1 MPIFSYKARDRRG
14 ALITG
19 KLEGRNRATI
29 EVNLDR
35 MGLIPINVSQKGGAP
50 QFSLEKFGSILQPIT
65 HQDLIVFSR
74 QLATLFSAG
83 IPLTRAL
90 STLES
95 QMTNQK
101 FVEVVKKIRG
111 DVEGGSTL
119 ANAIS
124 KHSKVF
130 GELYVGMIEAGEA
143 GGILESVLERLAFM
157 LEKTS
162 ENRSKVRSATLYP
175 KIVVGTIIL
184 AAAFLLWFVI
194 PKFANLYGSFKVAL
208 PLPTR
213 ILIAFSNIF
222 QSYWYLALLFI
233 IAVYFAVKFY
243 KSTERGRYNWDRLSL
258 MIPIFG
264 PLILKSIMSRFAR
277 TLGSLYKSGMPI
289 LQSIDIVSRA
299 VENKVITKSMKK
311 IEEDVKA
318 GKSLSEPM
326 TNTRLFPPM
335 VIQMVGVG
343 EETGALD
350 DMLEKV
356 AQYYDQEVDSS
367 IRNLT
372 TTLEPILLA
381 FIFGMVLFLALAIFL
396 PMWDLVSLVKR

>member
-1 MPIFSYKARDRRG
+1 MPIFFYRARDRRG

-19 KLEGRNRATI
+19 KLEGRNRDTI
-29 EVNLDR
+29 EVDIDR
-35 MGLIPINVSQKGGAP
+35 MGLIPINVSQKWGAP
-50 QFSLEKFGSILQPIT
+50 QFSLAKFGSVLTYIT
-65 HQDLIVFSR
+65 QQDLIVFSR
-74 QLATLFSAG
+74 QLATLFGAG

-95 QMTNQK
+95 QATNQK
-101 FVEVVKKIRG
+101 FAEIIKNIRG
-111 DVEGGSTL
+111 EVEGGSTL
-119 ANAIS
+119 ANAMS
-124 KHSKVF
+124 KQQKVF
-130 GELYVGMIEAGEA
+130 GELYIGMIEAGEA

-157 LEKTS
+157 LEKTH

-175 KIVVGTIIL
+175 KIVVGAIIL
-184 AAAFLLWFVI
+184 AATFLLWFVI
-194 PKFANLYGSFKVAL
+194 PKFSNLYGSFNVAL

-213 ILIAFSNIF
+213 VLIAFSNIF
-222 QSYWYLALLFI
+222 QSYWYLALLSI
-233 IAVYFAVKFY
+233 IAVYFVVKFY
-243 KSTERGRYNWDRLSL
+243 KSTERGRYNWDRLTL
-258 MIPIFG
+258 IIPIFG

-289 LQSIDIVSRA
+289 LQSMDIVSRG
-299 VENKVITKSMKK
+299 VENTVITKSIKK

-318 GKSLSEPM
+318 GMSLSEPM
-326 TNTRLFPPM
+326 TNTRLFPPL

-350 DMLEKV
+350 EMLEKV

-381 FIFGMVLFLALAIFL
+381 FIFGMVLFLALAIFM
-396 PMWDLVSLVKR
+396 PMWDLVSLVK